1 MDNKFITV
9 EQLEQS
15 LLREEADDNKDLATL
30 SQEMD
35 EKIDVV
41 DEEQDQHIANKNN
54 PHGVTKEQVGLGNVE
69 NKSSETIR
77 SEITKKN
84 VVDAL
89 GYTPPETDTEY
100 THPTTAGNKHIPAG
114 GTTNQILVWD
124 DDGTAKWG
132 NAIRGNWSQNDET
145 ADDYIEGRTHWVE
158 DPVQV
163 TILPETTVETTEDN
177 PVYEWEPTGST
188 YVIGSE
194 YTVSI
199 DGVEYTTTAYD
210 IMGFPCIGN
219 PALAEVGEDTGE
231 PFFSMEQEGV
241 MILVTTAIGTHTLAI
256 WGKQLTYH
264 PLDYNYLPPII
275 GRAGEGKFAEVFNN
289 TLENT
294 ASGYCSH
301 AEGNQTTAS
310 GNHGHAEGNGTT
322 ASGDSSHA
330 EGDATTASG
339 GGSHAEGQSTTASGD
354 YSHSEGYR
362 TTASGDYQHVQG
374 KFNIDDVDG
383 KYAHIVGMGTNG
395 NLKNAHTLDWNG
407 VGWFAGG
414 LKVGGTGQDDENAK
428 EIATKDDVNTNTNTH
443 NSSESAHSDIR
454 KLITDHTEDNSN
466 PHSVTKAQIGLTNVE
481 NIKQYSASN
490 PPPYPVTKVNSKTGA
505 VTLGASDV
513 GADPAGTASSAV
525 STHNV
530 SETAHEDIRESIGTV
545 ADNLSA
551 HTSST
556 SNPHGVTKSQVG
568 LANVDN
574 VKQYSAS
581 NPPPYP
587 VTKVNNKTGT
597 ITLGASD
604 VGADPAGTASSA
616 VSTHNTSTTAHSDIR
631 ELITGLTNRL
641 NALADSDDTTLDQMS
656 EIVEY
661 IKSNKSLI
669 DSITTSKVNVTDI
682 VNNLTTNSTNKPLSA
697 AQGVAIKALIDAL
710 QTEVNSKAAASSLTS
725 HTGNTSNPHGV
736 TKAQVGLG
744 NVPNVATN
752 DQTPTYTVATS
763 AAALTSG
770 EKLSVA
776 FGKIAKAIS
785 DFIAHV
791 ANTSNPHS
799 VTKSQVGLSN
809 VPNVTTNNQTPT
821 YTEATSLTK
830 LTSGEVLSTAF
841 GKISKAIT
849 DLIAH
854 IGNSSNP
861 HGVTKAQVGLGSVEN
876 KSSATIRGELTK
888 ANVTT
893 ALGYTP
899 PETDTKYTHPSYT
912 AKSAG
917 LYKVTVDAIGHVSAA
932 TAVAKSDITGLG
944 IPAQDTTYNNMTAA
958 TSSAAGKAGLVPAP
972 GAGKNTSFLR
982 GDGTWVVPTDTKYTH
997 PTYTAKSAGFYKV
1010 TVDATGH
1017 VSAATA
1023 VAKADITALGIP
1035 AQDTVY
1041 THPGYTARTGV
1052 PTANQTPAFGGTFSV
1067 TQPVSDATGHI
1078 TAMTSRTITIPK
1090 TEATTS
1096 AAGLM
1101 SASDKTKLNSLT
1113 VPTVGVVTLTAAGW
1127 EEDTT
1132 LGLYKQTVTI
1142 SGLTAKHKV
1151 DLDADYATVSLLSAS
1166 LMPYN
1171 DNGSFYVVTETP
1183 PEVDVAVQYTLILTA

>member
-1 MDNKFITV
+1 M
-9 EQLEQS
+9 
-15 LLREEADDNKDLATL
+15 
-30 SQEMD
+30 
-35 EKIDVV
+35 
-41 DEEQDQHIANKNN
+41 
-54 PHGVTKEQVGLGNVE
+54 
-69 NKSSETIR
+69 
-77 SEITKKN
+77 
-84 VVDAL
+84 
-89 GYTPPETDTEY
+89 
-100 THPTTAGNKHIPAG
+100 
-114 GTTNQILVWD
+114 
-124 DDGTAKWG
+124 
-132 NAIRGNWSQNDET
+132 
-145 ADDYIEGRTHWVE
+145 
-158 DPVQV
+158 
-163 TILPETTVETTEDN
+163 
-177 PVYEWEPTGST
+177 
-188 YVIGSE
+188 
-194 YTVSI
+194 
-199 DGVEYTTTAYD
+199 
-210 IMGFPCIGN
+210 
-219 PALAEVGEDTGE
+219 
-231 PFFSMEQEGV
+231 
-241 MILVTTAIGTHTLAI
+241 
-256 WGKQLTYH
+256 
-264 PLDYNYLPPII
+264 
-275 GRAGEGKFAEVFNN
+275 
-289 TLENT
+289 
-294 ASGYCSH
+294 
-301 AEGNQTTAS
+301 
-310 GNHGHAEGNGTT
+310 
-322 ASGDSSHA
+322 
-330 EGDATTASG
+330 
-339 GGSHAEGQSTTASGD
+339 
-354 YSHSEGYR
+354 
-362 TTASGDYQHVQG
+362 
-374 KFNIDDVDG
+374 
-383 KYAHIVGMGTNG
+383 
-395 NLKNAHTLDWNG
+395 
-407 VGWFAGG
+407 
-414 LKVGGTGQDDENAK
+414 
-428 EIATKDDVNTNTNTH
+428 
-443 NSSESAHSDIR
+443 
-454 KLITDHTEDNSN
+454 
-466 PHSVTKAQIGLTNVE
+466 
-481 NIKQYSASN
+481 
-490 PPPYPVTKVNSKTGA
+490 
-505 VTLGASDV
+505 
-513 GADPAGTASSAV
+513 
-525 STHNV
+525 
-530 SETAHEDIRESIGTV
+530 
-545 ADNLSA
+545 
-551 HTSST
+551 
-556 SNPHGVTKSQVG
+556 
-568 LANVDN
+568 
-574 VKQYSAS
+574 
-581 NPPPYP
+581 
-587 VTKVNNKTGT
+587 
-597 ITLGASD
+597 
-604 VGADPAGTASSA
+604 
-616 VSTHNTSTTAHSDIR
+616 
-631 ELITGLTNRL
+631 
-641 NALADSDDTTLDQMS
+641 
-656 EIVEY
+656 
-661 IKSNKSLI
+661 
-669 DSITTSKVNVTDI
+669 
-682 VNNLTTNSTNKPLSA
+682 
-697 AQGVAIKALIDAL
+697 
-710 QTEVNSKAAASSLTS
+710 
-725 HTGNTSNPHGV
+725 
-736 TKAQVGLG
+736 GLG